1 MAYTLESFCNDVR
14 VALKDDK
21 GNGGREQ
28 VRVLLEK
35 LLKNKEFI
43 ESAVGPG
50 VKHGIHTLYQDK
62 ELGFCVLAH
71 VYENGTTSPPHDHGK
86 SWAVYGEATE
96 YTDMMLWKRL
106 DDGTKEPH
114 AEVQPTSVYRL
125 NVGEVGVFHPGDI
138 HSIQFPDGARFIR
151 ITGTDLNT
159 EAQARYNVKNRT
171 VAVDAPMA
179 HAR

>member
-1 MAYTLESFCNDVR
+1 MAYTLENFCNDAR

-21 GNGGREQ
+21 GNGGREK
-28 VRVLLEK
+28 VRELLGK
-35 LLKNKEFI
+35 LLQNKEFVQ
-43 ESAVGPG
+43 EHCGPQ

-62 ELGFCVLAH
+62 ELGFCVLSH

-96 YTDMMLWKRL
+96 YTDMTLWKRL

-114 AEVQPTSVYRL
+114 AEVQPVSVYRL
-125 NVGEVGVFHPGDI
+125 NPGEVGVFHPGAI

-151 ITGTDLNT
+151 ITGVDLNT
-159 EAQARYNVKNRT
+159 EQQRRYNVRNRT
-171 VAVDAPMA
+171 VGVDAPMA